1 MKKRESSESAVTVRG
16 LIETMYFSK
25 DGFAAGLLRL
35 ADDSTV
41 KFAGPIYAHENDP
54 VVLCGRWHDHP
65 KYGRQFKVTGVS
77 LDLEIDAAGLA
88 RYLANHP
95 EFKGIGPAKA
105 ALIAEEFAGNFN
117 EIITH
122 NPEAIARAAKLSLD
136 KVYAVREAWL
146 ENRNRNAAATHL
158 AAYGL
163 THKQITALVE
173 QFGDS
178 VVPMLEENPY
188 LLVSAVP
195 GMGFKRI
202 DKAARKMNTPKD
214 SPGRI
219 RAGLLYCINEA
230 LEDGDCW
237 VEYEDLLD
245 RANLLLV
252 MDDLDSREMIE
263 RHLEALIREGELVT
277 SPYECLVVAKPEI
290 EQMERDLADA
300 LQRAAG
306 PNPHYSDF
314 AGLEALARTHEPRL
328 NAQQCEAVATALQ
341 HRVSLL
347 SGGAGTGKTFTIR
360 ALVEICREKGLRVEM
375 AAPTG
380 KAAKRMEQ
388 LVEQPAQT
396 IHRLLQFDGHGFKV
410 GPGNPIQAGMVIV
423 DECLDYK
430 QPILTEAGWQYI
442 GTVVNQR
449 LPLRVWS
456 LNADTGQLE
465 LKPIV
470 RWLKRDAPKDLVCI
484 TAGRTESCRNARSI
498 RCTTD
503 HKILTP
509 YGYRRAGEIL
519 PGEEVIV
526 RAPAFTLQQRSIL
539 IGSLLGDGCMGRR
552 QSGSPQA
559 TIVHGQDQ
567 IDYLRFKQAA
577 FGALAGALN
586 KHDSGYGAKPVWRMS
601 LQTTDETHEFAREMI
616 QSGNHRSGRRR
627 WIPTDS
633 FLAWVD
639 ELALAVWYLDN
650 GSLNTRTLADGTRS
664 YYVSLHTER
673 FSHADNLRLA
683 TFLERRFGV
692 KPRVAPD
699 SRGHWLLRFNKAET
713 EKFLAII
720 APFVPACMQ
729 HKIPGKGS
737 YEYAPSVQSQTC
749 IARVRAVERC
759 RPASCFVFDIE
770 VAENHNYVAG
780 NIVVSN
786 CSMVD
791 VRLAWRLFQAID
803 FSRTAL
809 LLVGDHNQLP
819 PVGPGNV
826 LRDLIQSRAIPTVVL
841 PKVMR
846 QAGELKENCAA
857 ILDGEVRPTSD
868 CEVRG
873 RRPWYVVDQFS
884 DSMEVRRFLL
894 MLFEKVLAERLRFD
908 IVKDVQVLSP
918 THKGPIGTR
927 SLNIDLQQLIQW
939 KLHGARTPETDENS
953 PPAFLL
959 HDKVIQT
966 RNNYKTGIMNGTIG
980 FVADVL
986 SDGGI
991 VVDFDG
997 ALVSI
1002 ARDSPEWPDL
1012 QLAYSLSIH
1021 KAQGSEFP
1029 CAIVITHKSH
1039 EFQHHRSLLYTGV
1052 TRAQH
1057 SAIILGDHWG
1067 IHHCARKRQVDRR
1080 NTFLSFL
1087 LAEPHPAPP

>member
-1 MKKRESSESAVTVRG
+1 MKKRESTESAVTVRG

-41 KFAGPIYAHENDP
+41 KFAGPIYARENDP
-54 VVLCGRWHDHP
+54 VVLCGRWHNHP

-117 EIITH
+117 ETITH

-136 KVYAVREAWL
+136 AVYAVREAWL

-202 DKAARKMNTPKD
+202 DKAARKMNTPKE

-230 LEDGDCW
+230 LEEGDCW

-263 RHLEALIREGELVT
+263 RHLEALVREGELVT

-290 EQMERDLADA
+290 EEMERDLAEA
-300 LQRAAG
+300 FRRAAE

-314 AGLEALARTHEPRL
+314 DNLESLARKHEPRL
-328 NAQQCEAVATALQ
+328 NAQQCEAVAAALR
-341 HRVSLL
+341 HRISLL

-360 ALVEICREKGLRVEM
+360 TLVEICREKGLRVEM
-375 AAPTG
+375 AATTG

-388 LVEQPAQT
+388 LVKQPAQT
-396 IHRLLQFDGHGFKV
+396 IHRLLQFDGHEFKV

-423 DECLDYK
+423 DE
-430 QPILTEAGWQYI
+430 
-442 GTVVNQR
+442 
-449 LPLRVWS
+449 
-456 LNADTGQLE
+456 
-465 LKPIV
+465 
-470 RWLKRDAPKDLVCI
+470 
-484 TAGRTESCRNARSI
+484 
-498 RCTTD
+498 
-503 HKILTP
+503 
-509 YGYRRAGEIL
+509 
-519 PGEEVIV
+519 
-526 RAPAFTLQQRSIL
+526 
-539 IGSLLGDGCMGRR
+539 
-552 QSGSPQA
+552 
-559 TIVHGQDQ
+559 
-567 IDYLRFKQAA
+567 
-577 FGALAGALN
+577 
-586 KHDSGYGAKPVWRMS
+586 
-601 LQTTDETHEFAREMI
+601 
-616 QSGNHRSGRRR
+616 
-627 WIPTDS
+627 
-633 FLAWVD
+633 
-639 ELALAVWYLDN
+639 
-650 GSLNTRTLADGTRS
+650 
-664 YYVSLHTER
+664 VSML
-673 FSHADNLRLA
+673 
-683 TFLERRFGV
+683 
-692 KPRVAPD
+692 
-699 SRGHWLLRFNKAET
+699 
-713 EKFLAII
+713 
-720 APFVPACMQ
+720 
-729 HKIPGKGS
+729 
-737 YEYAPSVQSQTC
+737 
-749 IARVRAVERC
+749 
-759 RPASCFVFDIE
+759 
-770 VAENHNYVAG
+770 
-780 NIVVSN
+780 
-786 CSMVD
+786 D
-791 VRLAWRLFQAID
+791 VRLAWRLFRAINFD
-803 FSRTAL
+803 RTAL

-826 LRDLIQSRAIPTVVL
+826 LRDLIQSLAIPTVIL

-857 ILDGEVRPTSD
+857 VLDGEVRPTSD
-868 CEVRG
+868 CEERG

-939 KLHGARTPETDENS
+939 KLHGARTPELDENS
-953 PPAFLL
+953 PFAFLL

-980 FVADVL
+980 VVADVL

-991 VVDFDG
+991 VVDFEG
-997 ALVSI
+997 ALVGVG
-1002 ARDSPEWPDL
+1002 RDSPERQDL
-1012 QLAYSLSIH
+1012 QLAYCLSIH
-1021 KAQGSEFP
+1021 KCQGSEFP

-1039 EFQHHRSLLYTGV
+1039 EYQHHRNLLYTGV

-1067 IHHCARKRQVDRR
+1067 IHHCAHKRQVDRR

-1087 LAEPHPAPP
+1087 LSEPRAASG

>member
-1 MKKRESSESAVTVRG
+1 MKRRESAASAVTVRG
-16 LIETMYFSK
+16 LIETLYFSN

-35 ADDSTV
+35 ADNSTV
-41 KFAGPIYAHENDP
+41 KFAGPIYARENDP
-54 VVLCGRWHDHP
+54 VVLHGCWHKHP
-65 KYGRQFKVTGVS
+65 KYGRQFKVSGVS
-77 LDLEIDAAGLA
+77 LDLEIDADGLA

-95 EFKGIGPAKA
+95 DFKGIDPAKA

-117 EIITH
+117 ETITH
-122 NPEAIARAAKLSLD
+122 DPEAIARVAKLSLD
-136 KVYAVREAWL
+136 AVYAVRQAWI

-163 THKQITALVE
+163 THRQITALVE

-188 LLVSAVP
+188 LLVKAVP

-202 DKAARKMNTPKD
+202 DKTARKMDTPKD

-219 RAGLLYCINEA
+219 RAGLMYCIDEA

-245 RANLLLV
+245 RTNLLLV
-252 MDDLDSREMIE
+252 MDTLDSREMIE
-263 RHLEALIREGELVT
+263 RHLEDLIRENELVA

-300 LQRAAG
+300 FRRAAE
-306 PNPHYSDF
+306 PNPHFSDVTN
-314 AGLEALARTHEPRL
+314 AKAMALHHEPRL
-328 NAQQCEAVATALQ
+328 NTQQCDAVAAAL
-341 HRVSLL
+341 RSRISLL

-360 ALVEICREKGLRVEM
+360 TLVKVCREKGLRVDL

-380 KAAKRMEQ
+380 KAAKRMQQ

-396 IHRLLQFDGHGFKV
+396 IHRLLQFDGHEFKV

-423 DECLDYK
+423 DE
-430 QPILTEAGWQYI
+430 
-442 GTVVNQR
+442 
-449 LPLRVWS
+449 
-456 LNADTGQLE
+456 
-465 LKPIV
+465 
-470 RWLKRDAPKDLVCI
+470 
-484 TAGRTESCRNARSI
+484 
-498 RCTTD
+498 
-503 HKILTP
+503 
-509 YGYRRAGEIL
+509 
-519 PGEEVIV
+519 
-526 RAPAFTLQQRSIL
+526 F
-539 IGSLLGDGCMGRR
+539 
-552 QSGSPQA
+552 
-559 TIVHGQDQ
+559 
-567 IDYLRFKQAA
+567 
-577 FGALAGALN
+577 
-586 KHDSGYGAKPVWRMS
+586 
-601 LQTTDETHEFAREMI
+601 
-616 QSGNHRSGRRR
+616 
-627 WIPTDS
+627 
-633 FLAWVD
+633 
-639 ELALAVWYLDN
+639 
-650 GSLNTRTLADGTRS
+650 
-664 YYVSLHTER
+664 
-673 FSHADNLRLA
+673 
-683 TFLERRFGV
+683 
-692 KPRVAPD
+692 
-699 SRGHWLLRFNKAET
+699 
-713 EKFLAII
+713 
-720 APFVPACMQ
+720 
-729 HKIPGKGS
+729 
-737 YEYAPSVQSQTC
+737 
-749 IARVRAVERC
+749 
-759 RPASCFVFDIE
+759 
-770 VAENHNYVAG
+770 
-780 NIVVSN
+780 
-786 CSMVD
+786 SMVD
-791 VRLAWRLFQAID
+791 VRLAWRLFQALD

-826 LRDLIQSRAIPTVVL
+826 LRDLIQSRTIPTVIL

-857 ILDGEVRPTSD
+857 ILGGEVRPTSD

-873 RRPWYVVDQFS
+873 RRPWYVADQFS
-884 DSMEVRRFLL
+884 DTMEVRRFLL

-908 IVKDVQVLSP
+908 IVRDVQVLSP

-939 KLHGARTPETDENS
+939 KLYGARPPDSDENL

-966 RNNYKTGIMNGTIG
+966 RNNYKTGVMNGTIG

-997 ALVSI
+997 ALVSVS
-1002 ARDSPEWPDL
+1002 RDSPEWQDL
-1012 QLAYSLSIH
+1012 QLAYCLSIH
-1021 KAQGSEFP
+1021 KCQGSEFP

-1039 EFQHHRSLLYTGV
+1039 EFQHHRNLLYTGV

-1067 IHHCARKRQVDRR
+1067 IQHCARKRQVDRR

-1087 LAEPHPAPP
+1087 LSESRAASG

>member
-35 ADDSTV
+35 EDDSTV

-54 VVLCGRWHDHP
+54 VVLCGRWHNHP

-77 LDLEIDAAGLA
+77 LDLEIDVAGLA

-117 EIITH
+117 ETITH

-136 KVYAVREAWL
+136 AVYAVREAWL

-178 VVPMLEENPY
+178 AVPILEENPY

-230 LEDGDCW
+230 LEEGDCW

-290 EQMERDLADA
+290 EEMERDLADA
-300 LQRAAG
+300 LRRAAE

-314 AGLEALARTHEPRL
+314 AGLEALARSHEPRL
-328 NAQQCEAVATALQ
+328 NAQQCEAVAAALR
-341 HRVSLL
+341 HRISLL

-360 ALVEICREKGLRVEM
+360 TLVEICREKGLRVEM

-396 IHRLLQFDGHGFKV
+396 IHRLLQFDGHEFKV

-423 DECLDYK
+423 DE
-430 QPILTEAGWQYI
+430 
-442 GTVVNQR
+442 V
-449 LPLRVWS
+449 
-456 LNADTGQLE
+456 
-465 LKPIV
+465 
-470 RWLKRDAPKDLVCI
+470 
-484 TAGRTESCRNARSI
+484 
-498 RCTTD
+498 
-503 HKILTP
+503 
-509 YGYRRAGEIL
+509 
-519 PGEEVIV
+519 
-526 RAPAFTLQQRSIL
+526 
-539 IGSLLGDGCMGRR
+539 
-552 QSGSPQA
+552 
-559 TIVHGQDQ
+559 
-567 IDYLRFKQAA
+567 
-577 FGALAGALN
+577 
-586 KHDSGYGAKPVWRMS
+586 
-601 LQTTDETHEFAREMI
+601 
-616 QSGNHRSGRRR
+616 
-627 WIPTDS
+627 
-633 FLAWVD
+633 
-639 ELALAVWYLDN
+639 
-650 GSLNTRTLADGTRS
+650 
-664 YYVSLHTER
+664 
-673 FSHADNLRLA
+673 
-683 TFLERRFGV
+683 
-692 KPRVAPD
+692 
-699 SRGHWLLRFNKAET
+699 
-713 EKFLAII
+713 
-720 APFVPACMQ
+720 
-729 HKIPGKGS
+729 
-737 YEYAPSVQSQTC
+737 
-749 IARVRAVERC
+749 
-759 RPASCFVFDIE
+759 
-770 VAENHNYVAG
+770 
-780 NIVVSN
+780 
-786 CSMVD
+786 SMVD
-791 VRLAWRLFQAID
+791 VRLAWRLFRAID
-803 FSRTAL
+803 FNRTAL

-826 LRDLIQSRAIPTVVL
+826 LRDLIQSRAIPTVIL

-857 ILDGEVRPTSD
+857 VLEGEVRPTSD

-939 KLHGARTPETDENS
+939 KLYGARTPELDENS

-980 FVADVL
+980 TVADVL

-991 VVDFDG
+991 AVDFDG
-997 ALVSI
+997 TPVGVG
-1002 ARDSPEWPDL
+1002 RDSPNWQDL
-1012 QLAYSLSIH
+1012 QLAYCLSIH
-1021 KAQGSEFP
+1021 KCQGSEFP

-1039 EFQHHRSLLYTGV
+1039 EFQHHRNLLYTGV

-1087 LAEPHPAPP
+1087 LNEPHPAPP